1 MLRLSLLVNTK
12 ETKPMRKPTKLR
24 LLLGLLLSFSLLAA
38 ACGDDDDDA
47 ETGGEAPEEEEE
59 APEEGE
65 GEEALVTCP
74 TGETAI
80 EPTEAAPA
88 QEEQEIDKSAADGQD
103 GVLDFGT
110 ILPETGDLAFL
121 GPPEFAGVDLA
132 IADINAA
139 GGVIGSE
146 VTLSHGDS
154 GDTSTDLATQE
165 ATRLLNAGVDA
176 IIGAASSGVSLT
188 FIDQVTGA
196 GVIHFSPANTSPT
209 FTDYDDNGLYFRTA
223 PSDVLQ
229 ARVLSDL
236 VLGDGFTSVS
246 VMARDDDYGVNL
258 LDNFVEFFEGSG
270 GEVVSQLS
278 YDPQAQNFDAEIDET
293 VGPNPEAIVLI
304 GFAES
309 SQIISGLEERGFG
322 PRDVQ
327 LYGTDG
333 NMGNSL
339 AAQFDDATVLTC
351 MKGTIPLTELG
362 DDFKERLLGIN
373 PDLVD
378 FSYAAESYD
387 AAIIIALAAE
397 IAGTDDGPAV
407 AAEINGVTK
416 DGTKCTSFEECKG
429 LIAEGTD
436 IDYDGV
442 GGPYEF
448 IDAGEPG
455 AAVFAIPQFDAAGA
469 IAIPDYQQA
478 EL

>member
-1 MLRLSLLVNTK
+1 
-12 ETKPMRKPTKLR
+12 MRKPGKLR
-24 LLLGLLLSFSLLAA
+24 LLIALLMAFSLVAA
-38 ACGDDDDDA
+38 ACGDDDDTATSDDDSGDDSGDSGDDGATGGDLISCPTGVDA
-47 ETGGEAPEEEEE
+47 IEASEPGEAPPEEEVDK
-59 APEEGE
+59 GE
-65 GEEALVTCP
+65 N
-74 TGETAI
+74 TG
-80 EPTEAAPA
+80 
-88 QEEQEIDKSAADGQD
+88 GD

-110 ILPETGDLAFL
+110 LLPETGDLAFL

-132 IADINAA
+132 VQDINAA
-139 GGVIGSE
+139 GGVLDNE
-146 VTLSHGDS
+146 VTISHGDS
-154 GDTSTDLATQE
+154 GDTSTDLASQE
-165 ATRLLNAGVDA
+165 ATRLINAGVDA

-188 FIDQVTGA
+188 VIDQITGA
-196 GVIHFSPANTSPT
+196 GVIHFSPANTSPS
-209 FTDYDDNGLYFRTA
+209 FTTYDDNGLYFRTA

-229 ARVLSDL
+229 GRVLSDL
-236 VLGDGFTSVS
+236 VLDDGFTSVA

-258 LDNFVEFFEGSG
+258 LEAFEGFFTESG
-270 GEVVSQLS
+270 GDVVESLS
-278 YDPQAQNFDAEIDET
+278 YDPTAQNFDAEIDQVT
-293 VGPNPEAIVLI
+293 GANPEAIILI

-309 SQIISGLEERGFG
+309 AQIITGLDEGGFG
-322 PRDVQ
+322 PNDVQ
-327 LYGTDG
+327 IYGTDG

-339 AAQFDDATVLTC
+339 AGNFDDATVLTC

-362 DDFKERLLGIN
+362 DDFKDRLLGIN
-373 PDLVD
+373 GNLVD

-387 AAIIIALAAE
+387 ATVITALAAQ

-416 DGTKCTSFEECKG
+416 DGEKCTTFEDCKA
-429 LIAEGTD
+429 LIDAGTD